1 MNESWRNTSTGVAL
15 IFTGVSSHG
24 LTFLLTP
31 AAIIALGLT
40 HGGVALWS
48 RKAAA
53 QAPVFGE
60 TGEIL
65 RLRGAFPG
73 TSKV

>member
-53 QAPVFGE
+53 QPPVLGRRK
-60 TGEIL
+60 IL
-65 RLRGAFPG
+65 GLGGAFPG